1 MENVLQAPASL
12 FQLGAR
18 FRIYGAANEIA
29 LLDGSREAVRHKIEP
44 RAMEVLLALIAGQGK
59 VVSRDRLIEE
69 IWNDY
74 GGGEEGLIQAVSKLR
89 KAFQDDARSPQVIET
104 IPKRGYRLLLPAQ
117 PITLPPPK
125 YNGKSVP
132 PPSASEPIR
141 QEIVIRQ
148 VGLFTGFIER
158 LTQPRFLL
166 AFLVFSAVLIV
177 VLGILSYIIF
187 WTAILVG

>member
-1 MENVLQAPASL
+1 METTLHPPVSR

-29 LLDGSREAVRHKIEP
+29 LLDGGREAVRHKVEP
-44 RAMEVLLALIAGQGK
+44 KAMEVLLALIAGQGK
-59 VVSRDRLIEE
+59 VVSRDHLIGEV
-69 IWNDY
+69 WKNY
-74 GGGEEGLIQAVSKLR
+74 GGGEEGLIQTISKLR
-89 KAFQDDARSPQVIET
+89 KALQDDARSPQVIET

-117 PITLPPPK
+117 PITIPPPK
-125 YNGKSVP
+125 HNGQSLRLP
-132 PPSASEPIR
+132 HHQESFR
-141 QEIVIRQ
+141 QELVIRQ

-166 AFLVFSAVLIV
+166 AFLVFSAVLIM

-187 WTAILVG
+187 WAAVLAG